1 MMLIMILM
9 GQFPSQRQV
18 LCISF
23 CVKMSEMM
31 RFWVDLKQSYFF
43 GTLVIKLIAI
53 LFQEE
58 KKKKMEQLLLAE
70 GF

>member
-1 MMLIMILM
+1 
-9 GQFPSQRQV
+9 
-18 LCISF
+18 
-23 CVKMSEMM
+23 MSEMM

-43 GTLVIKLIAI
+43 RTLVIKFIAI

-58 KKKKMEQLLLAE
+58 KKKMEQLLLAE